1 VRKLIYSMNAT
12 LDGYIAARD
21 DDIGRSAHWSTAD
34 QQPDATP
41 VEVDFARVWQKTK
54 NVVFS
59 TTLTERAWSPAT
71 PWQDHPNDILAG
83 LGGSDALEGGPGD
96 DTLNGGN
103 GPDQAYGGKGNDTCL
118 NVEFMKGCSP

>member
-12 LDGYIAARD
+12 LDGNIAARD
-21 DDIGRSAHWSTAD
+21 DDIGWSAHWSTAD

-59 TTLTERAWSPAT
+59 TTLTERAWSPGDPVARS
-71 PWQDHPNDILAG
+71 PERHPGWTRWKRRARRWAG
-83 LGGSDALEGGPGD
+83 RRHSQRRQRPRPG
-96 DTLNGGN
+96 LWRQGQRHL
-103 GPDQAYGGKGNDTCL
+103 P
-118 NVEFMKGCSP
+118 ER